1 MVNRKNPSVFDCSG
15 ATTTGGHYSSIVEMW
30 KSELAPPQPSAMSAN
45 PSDLTSSGIKRP
57 RSESETDQPWYSK
70 SARYWQQQPP
80 SIEGMLGGLGKLDA
94 RDVAASRKFLEGLWR
109 RVQPSGKSVALDVG
123 AGIGRVTKHLLLPI
137 FETVDM
143 LDQNPDYLRK
153 SVAFIGEDSKG
164 GQVGKRI
171 ACGMQEFNAHGL
183 VGADGVHSGSL
194 VARYDLIWI
203 QWCINYLTDE
213 DLVRFLRQCCKCLL
227 PGGIIGLKDNV
238 VRSGFLI
245 DKDDSSIMRSDKYL
259 KHLFSKAQ
267 IEVIRETKQL
277 DFPRD
282 IFPVRIYALR
292 PTPQPPEDLGEGEPF
307 QKREEKK
314 GILPEKHNSQK
325 SLKQIQ
331 YTEKS
336 FESNVN
342 GELLRQ

>member
-1 MVNRKNPSVFDCSG
+1 MVNRKNSSIFDCSG
-15 ATTTGGHYSSIVEMW
+15 TTTTGDHYTSIVEMW
-30 KSELAPPQPSAMSAN
+30 KSELAPPQPPLLAN
-45 PSDLTSSGIKRP
+45 PSDVADSGTKRP
-57 RSESETDQPWYSK
+57 RSESEIDQPWYSK

-143 LDQNPDYLRK
+143 LDQNPIYLRK
-153 SVAFIGEDSKG
+153 SVAFIGEDSKRG
-164 GQVGKRI
+164 VVGKRI
-171 ACGMQEFNAHGL
+171 ACGMQAFNANGL
-183 VGADGVHSGSL
+183 IGADGVHSGVL
-194 VARYDLIWI
+194 LARYDLVWI

-227 PGGIIGLKDNV
+227 PGGLIGLKDNV

-267 IEVIRETKQL
+267 VEVIREIKQL

-282 IFPVRIYALR
+282 VFPVRIYALR
-292 PTPQPPEDLGEGEPF
+292 PTSQPHADPNEELL
-307 QKREEKK
+307 QKSEETKD
-314 GILPEKHNSQK
+314 ILTEKHSSQK
-325 SLKQIQ
+325 SVKQIQ
-331 YTEKS
+331 CIEEPS
-336 FESNVN
+336 ESNVD
-342 GELLRQ
+342 EKLPHH